1 MAQKVLAQKAA
12 DFSGLHTAFMFSGN
26 VAGGVVQYF
35 FRKDTVLRRVGLA
48 HSRSRIGI
56 NGTPLAL
63 ENQIHCFL
71 PGDDSSN
78 SDNVERGTDFY
89 V

>member
-1 MAQKVLAQKAA
+1 ME
-12 DFSGLHTAFMFSGN
+12 
-26 VAGGVVQYF
+26 
-35 FRKDTVLRRVGLA
+35 
-48 HSRSRIGI
+48 
-56 NGTPLAL
+56 LAL